1 MLMKT
6 TTHVVVCKRTL
17 LMYKSLLIIFPFLF
31 FPFLFWF
38 LMGDFDFF
46 FFLFYFILEVGGGA
60 SLILPFCR
68 IAFEIPASLIIPG
81 RNLEAP
87 NPLTGADFLPYF
99 LSILG
104 QQTSK
109 FNSAL

>member
-46 FFLFYFILEVGGGA
+46 FFYFILFWRWGGGISDIA
-60 SLILPFCR
+60 IL
-68 IAFEIPASLIIPG
+68 
-81 RNLEAP
+81 
-87 NPLTGADFLPYF
+87 
-99 LSILG
+99 
-104 QQTSK
+104 
-109 FNSAL
+109 